1 MALAYIEH
9 YTYEDY
15 KRWEGEWELIE
26 GFPIAM
32 APSPVIT
39 HQAIAF
45 NVAKALD
52 KNLECK
58 ECFVVLE
65 EDYIVNEDTILKPD
79 VSLICNENNKFIT
92 KAPEVI
98 VEVISPSTAKKDETI
113 KFEIYQKERVKYY
126 ILVYPDFLKAKV
138 YKLNGDKYQ
147 KVGDFSNEV
156 VDIDEIKCPTKIDF
170 DEVFKRFRKD

>member
-45 NVAKALD
+45 NVAFELK

-138 YKLNGDKYQ
+138 YKLHYDKYQ